1 MLDFNEVALFV
12 EVVRAGSFAEAA
24 RRLGIPANTISR
36 RVQSLEQHLGAR
48 LMQRSTRRLS
58 LTDAGRA
65 FYDRSSEQVKELAE
79 AAQDLVAGSTQP
91 SGNVRVAAPADFL
104 DFFRME
110 WIQEF
115 LAAHPKVRIELLL
128 SDAMA
133 DLIADGIDVA
143 FRGGR
148 LPDSSLVARRLATSR
163 LVLAA
168 APDYLARR
176 GTPLTPQALTLH
188 DCVVSVGTSV
198 RATWSLVR
206 ADGNESPVQV
216 DVTGRI
222 AANTAQAL
230 IKAAVAGA
238 GIALVPVAMATPH
251 MESGRLVQVLPEWGL
266 EGVGVSF
273 VYPSR
278 RQLPRAVSAFIEFA
292 MDKMLAHGLVLVT
305 S

>member
-36 RVQSLEQHLGAR
+36 RVQALEQHLGAR
-48 LMQRSTRRLS
+48 LMQRSTRKLA
-58 LTDAGRA
+58 LTDAGRTFHERCA
-65 FYDRSSEQVKELAE
+65 EQVRALAD
-79 AAQDLVAGSTQP
+79 AAQDLIAGSTEP

-104 DFFRME
+104 DFFAMD

-115 LAAHPKVRIELLL
+115 LATHPKVRIELLL
-128 SDAMA
+128 NDAMI
-133 DLIADGIDVA
+133 DLIAEGIDVA

-163 LVLAA
+163 LVLVA

-176 GTPLTPQALTLH
+176 GTPESPQALALH
-188 DCVVSVGTSV
+188 DCVVSTASSA
-198 RATWSLVR
+198 RTTWSLVR
-206 ADGNESPVQV
+206 PGRGESPVQV

-230 IKAAVAGA
+230 VKAALAGA
-238 GIALVPVAMATPH
+238 GVALIPAELAAPH
-251 MESGRLVQVLPEWGL
+251 LQSGRLVQVLPEWGR
-266 EGVGVSF
+266 EGADVSF

-292 MDKMLAHGLVLVT
+292 MDKMVTHGLVPT
-305 S
+305 AR